1 MRGVVSDNSIQTS
14 KSNSVGTVQTGGIFR
29 GQKTQPEA
37 IKGVQNHT
45 EESLQGRPEYVL
57 YRTLY

>member
-14 KSNSVGTVQTGGIFR
+14 KSNSVGTVQTVGIFR

-45 EESLQGRPEYVL
+45 EESLQGRPE
-57 YRTLY
+57 